1 MKSQKVRQITT
12 RAPDIETLRKR
23 EEEKK
28 FAVWESYLLK
38 QRDIVKNQKK
48 VEKEATAIAED
59 RAEKKQEKNL
69 KIQTN
74 IKNVASDQSEMART
88 MNKKWKQME
97 KKVQNSEQ
105 QKKILCLKHREIEN
119 LKFEDLNENLELLKS
134 EKFSKNCKIGEK
146 HLALTAMN
154 CDKK

>member
-1 MKSQKVRQITT
+1 MMRQMKSQKVRQITT

-59 RAEKKQEKNL
+59 RAEKK
-69 KIQTN
+69 
-74 IKNVASDQSEMART
+74 
-88 MNKKWKQME
+88 
-97 KKVQNSEQ
+97 
-105 QKKILCLKHREIEN
+105 
-119 LKFEDLNENLELLKS
+119 
-134 EKFSKNCKIGEK
+134 
-146 HLALTAMN
+146 
-154 CDKK
+154 